1 MRRELEPHPSW
12 CRRLPLFPRIPV
24 GYKVQDRKSPTGK
37 ADMESTIFKF
47 VLKYSL
53 RDQIVLLVLTVA
65 SFPFFYLLLYLPKL
79 IVNEAIDADAS
90 AFPVEVFDI
99 ELGQIEYLLALCM
112 TFLGLVLVNGGFKYF
127 LNVYRGVV
135 GERMLRRLRYD
146 LFVRM
151 LRFPLPRFRRTSQG
165 ELVSTIVAE
174 TDPLGGYIGDSI
186 ALPAFQGG
194 MLITLLIFMF
204 IENPVLGVA
213 AIALYPVQMWLIPK
227 LQRKL
232 NARKKERIRLAR
244 ALSERI
250 GEVVTGIREIHTHD
264 TSRLERAEYSE
275 RVGEI
280 YRVRVLIYRLKF
292 FIKFAN
298 NFIAQITPFF
308 FYSIGGYLVIQGDL
322 TFGSLVAVIA
332 AYEKL
337 ADPWKELL
345 NFYQV
350 QEDAKGKYELL
361 LESFQV
367 PGMLEQEQIDAE
379 PETRTPVAG
388 TLAATNL
395 DLKEDDES
403 ETTFPGGLSLTTEL
417 PATVAIVGGAGCG
430 SDRLAHI
437 VAGLRRPG
445 TGALVAGAVD
455 LISSPE
461 AVTGRQIAYVGP
473 ETSLF
478 SGTLRDNL
486 LYSLKHR
493 PTGAAAYDESGLAQW
508 ERLRAEAAR
517 AGNSVH
523 DIRADWIDYSGAGVE
538 DAESMNARAIEVLSI
553 VDMDDDIYQLGLQ
566 SSVDPAAAPELARG
580 VLEARRTLRTRLA
593 DLRVAHLVDPF
604 DRDAYNVNMTVAENL
619 LFGTPRDRTFD
630 PETLAANAYVRKV
643 LTDVG
648 LMDDFVDIGR
658 QVARVMVDLF
668 ADVAPGSE
676 LFEQFSFISAED
688 LPEFRSLLARTE
700 SDRADDLQDDDRTMF
715 LSLTFKL
722 VPARHRLGFI
732 DEPMQKRLVLARR
745 RFSEGFGAG
754 ETPIE
759 FFDAEHYNSSVSIL
773 DNILFGRL
781 AYGRQRSAARI
792 SETIGEVVDTLG
804 LRRAI
809 TECGLDYPVGIAG
822 SRLSSVQRQKLA
834 LARAVLKRPDM
845 LVLDR
850 ATAPLDASSQTR
862 ILDNLLKEFE
872 SRALIW
878 VVHRA
883 SLAERFAQTIVLEG
897 GKVVEQGTFA
907 DLNRPGTVL
916 HEMALAG

>member
-1 MRRELEPHPSW
+1 MGGPAGAPDPELFL
-12 CRRLPLFPRIPV
+12 RARV
-24 GYKVQDRKSPTGK
+24 GYKARMRASPTGK
-37 ADMESTIFKF
+37 ADMESSIFKF

-53 RDQIVLLVLTVA
+53 REQIFLLVFTIA

-90 AFPVEVFDI
+90 AFPVEV
-99 ELGQIEYLLALCM
+99 LGFEFGQVEYLLALCT

-186 ALPAFQGG
+186 ALPVFQGG

-204 IENPVLGVA
+204 IEDPVLGIA

-250 GEVVTGIREIHTHD
+250 GEVVTGIREVHTHD
-264 TSRLERAEYSE
+264 TSRLERADYAE

-280 YRVRVLIYRLKF
+280 YGVRVQIYRLKF
-292 FIKFAN
+292 FIKFVN

-308 FYSIGGYLVIQGDL
+308 FYAIGGYLVIHGDL

-350 QEDAKGKYELL
+350 KEDAKGKYELL

-367 PGMLEQEQIDAE
+367 PGMLDQAQIDAE
-379 PETRTPVAG
+379 PESRVSLAG
-388 TLAATNL
+388 ALVATNL
-395 DLKEDDES
+395 DLKEEDES
-403 ETTFPGGLSLTTEL
+403 ETTFPGGLSLTAQL
-417 PATVAIVGGAGCG
+417 PARLAVVGGQGSG

-437 VAGLRRPG
+437 IAGLKRPG
-445 TGALVAGAVD
+445 TGTLLAGEVD
-455 LISSPE
+455 LLASPE
-461 AVTGRQIAYVGP
+461 AITGRRIAYVGP

-478 SGTLRDNL
+478 SGTVRDNL
-486 LYSLKHR
+486 LYSLKHQPIR
-493 PTGAAAYDESGLAQW
+493 DAAYDESERAQW
-508 ERLRAEAAR
+508 ERRRTEAER
-517 AGNSVH
+517 AGNSLH
-523 DIRADWIDYSGAGVE
+523 DLRADWIDYAGAGVE
-538 DAESMNARAIEVLSI
+538 DMDALNARAIEVLSV
-553 VDMDDDIYQLGLQ
+553 VDMHDDIYQLGLQ
-566 SSVDPAAAPELARG
+566 SSVDPEAAPELARG

-593 DLRVAHLVDPF
+593 DLSVAHLVDPF

-619 LFGTPRDRTFD
+619 LFGSPRDRTFD
-630 PETLAANAYVRKV
+630 PEDLAGNAYVRKV
-643 LTDVG
+643 LDDVG

-658 QVARVMVDLF
+658 QVAKVMIDLF

-700 SDRADDLQDDDRTMF
+700 SSRADELGDDDRRRF

-722 VPARHRLGFI
+722 VPARHRLGLI
-732 DEPMQKRLVLARR
+732 DEPMRERLVLARR
-745 RFSEGFGAG
+745 RFSEGLGADG
-754 ETPIE
+754 ASIE
-759 FFDAEHYNSSVSIL
+759 FFDSERYNSSVSIQ

-781 AYGRQRSAARI
+781 AYGRQRSATRVA
-792 SETIGEVVDTLG
+792 EVIGEVVDELG
-804 LRRAI
+804 LRRLV
-809 TECGLDYPVGIAG
+809 TECGLDFSVGISG
-822 SRLSSVQRQKLA
+822 SRLSSAQRQKLA
-834 LARAVLKRPDM
+834 IARAVLKRPDV
-845 LVLDR
+845 LVVDR

-883 SLAERFAQTIVLEG
+883 SLAERFERTIVLES

-907 DLNRPGTVL
+907 NLNRPGTAF
-916 HEMALAG
+916 HELAAAG

>member
-1 MRRELEPHPSW
+1 
-12 CRRLPLFPRIPV
+12 
-24 GYKVQDRKSPTGK
+24 
-37 ADMESTIFKF
+37 MESTIFKF

-53 RDQIVLLVLTVA
+53 RVQVLLLVLTVA

-90 AFPVEVFDI
+90 AFPVEVLGF
-99 ELGQIEYLLALCM
+99 ELGQVEYLLALCT

-204 IENPVLGVA
+204 IEDPVLGVA

-292 FIKFAN
+292 FIKFVN

-308 FYSIGGYLVIQGDL
+308 FYSIGGYLVIQDDL

-350 QEDAKGKYELL
+350 KEDAKGKYELL
-361 LESFQV
+361 LETFQV
-367 PGMLEQEQIDAE
+367 PGMLDQEHIDAE
-379 PETRTPVAG
+379 PEIRTPIAG
-388 TLAATNL
+388 TLVATNL

-403 ETTFPGGLSLTTEL
+403 ETTFPGGLSLTSEL

-437 VAGLRRPG
+437 VAGLKRPG
-445 TGALVAGAVD
+445 TGTLLAGAFD
-455 LISSPE
+455 LLSSPE
-461 AVTGRQIAYVGP
+461 AVTGRQIAYVGS

-493 PTGAAAYDESGLAQW
+493 PTCAAAYDESGLAQW
-508 ERLRAEAAR
+508 ERLHAEAAR

-604 DRDAYNVNMTVAENL
+604 DRGAYNVNMTVAENL

-630 PETLAANAYVRKV
+630 PENLAANAYVRKV
-643 LTDVG
+643 LDDVG
-648 LMDDFVDIGR
+648 LVDDFVDIGR

-700 SDRADDLQDDDRTMF
+700 SDRADDLEDDDRTRF

-722 VPARHRLGFI
+722 VPARHRLGLI
-732 DEPMQKRLVLARR
+732 DEPMQERVVFARR
-745 RFSEGFGAG
+745 RFSEGFVAD

-759 FFDAEHYNSSVSIL
+759 FFDSERYNSSVSIL

-781 AYGRQRSAARI
+781 AYGRQRSASRI
-792 SETIGEVVDTLG
+792 GEVIGEVVDTLG
-804 LRRAI
+804 LRRMI
-809 TECGLDYPVGIAG
+809 TECGLDYPVGISG

-834 LARAVLKRPDM
+834 IARAVLKRPDV
-845 LVLDR
+845 LVVDR

>member
-1 MRRELEPHPSW
+1 MSPPRGPP
-12 CRRLPLFPRIPV
+12 PLFLRAAV
-24 GYKVQDRKSPTGK
+24 GYKARDPAPPTGTP
-37 ADMESTIFKF
+37 DMESSIFKY
-47 VLKYSL
+47 VLKYSM
-53 RDQIVLLVLTVA
+53 RDQMLLLAFTVT
-65 SFPFFYLLLYLPKL
+65 SFPFFYLLLYLPKV
-79 IVNEAIDADAS
+79 IVNEAIDTDAS
-90 AFPVEVFDI
+90 AFPVEVLGL
-99 ELGQIEYLLALCM
+99 ELGQVEYLLALCA

-127 LNVYRGVV
+127 INVYRGVV

-146 LFVRM
+146 LFVRL

-194 MLITLLIFMF
+194 MLVTLLIFMF
-204 IENPVLGVA
+204 IEDPVLGIA
-213 AIALYPVQMWLIPK
+213 AIALYPVQAWLIPK
-227 LQRKL
+227 LQRRL
-232 NARKKERIRLAR
+232 NERKKERIRLAR

-264 TSRLERAEYSE
+264 TSRLERADYTE

-280 YRVRVLIYRLKF
+280 YRVRVQIYRLKF
-292 FIKFAN
+292 FIKFVN

-308 FYSIGGYLVIQGDL
+308 FYSIGGYLVIQDDL

-350 QEDAKGKYELL
+350 KEDAKGKYELL

-367 PGMLEQEQIDAE
+367 PGMLDQEQIDAE
-379 PETRTPVAG
+379 PAARVPIAG
-388 TLAATNL
+388 ALVATNL
-395 DLKEDDES
+395 DLKEEDES
-403 ETTFPGGLSLTTEL
+403 ETTFPGGLALTAEL
-417 PATVAIVGGAGCG
+417 PANIAIVGGQGSG

-437 VAGLRRPG
+437 IAGLKRPG
-445 TGALVAGAVD
+445 TGKLLAGAVD
-455 LISSPE
+455 LIASPE
-461 AVTGRQIAYVGP
+461 SVTGRQIAYVGS

-486 LYSLKHR
+486 FYSLKHR
-493 PTGAAAYDESGLAQW
+493 PTGDAAYDEPGRARW
-508 ERLRAEAAR
+508 EQRRSEAER
-517 AGNSVH
+517 AGNSLH
-523 DIRADWIDYSGAGVE
+523 DVRADWIDYAGAGVE

-566 SSVDPAAAPELARG
+566 SSVDPDAAPELARG
-580 VLEARRTLRTRLA
+580 VLEARGMLRERLA

-630 PETLAANAYVRKV
+630 PENLAGNSYVRKV
-643 LTDVG
+643 LDDVG
-648 LMDDFVDIGR
+648 LMDDFVGIGR
-658 QVARVMVDLF
+658 QVAKVMVDLF
-668 ADVAPGSE
+668 ADVEPGSE

-688 LPEFRSLLARTE
+688 LPEFRHLLARTE
-700 SDRADDLQDDDRTMF
+700 PDRPGDLGDDDRAMF

-722 VPARHRLGFI
+722 VPARHRLGLI
-732 DEPMQKRLVLARR
+732 DEPMRERLVLARS
-745 RFSEGFGAG
+745 RFSEGLGAAR
-754 ETPIE
+754 TSIE
-759 FFDAEHYNSSVSIL
+759 LFDSERYNASVSIM

-781 AYGRQRSAARI
+781 AYGRQRSATRI
-792 SETIGEVVDTLG
+792 GEVIGEVVDSLG

-822 SRLSSVQRQKLA
+822 SRLASVQRQKLA
-834 LARAVLKRPDM
+834 IGRAVLKRPDV
-845 LVLDR
+845 LVVDR
-850 ATAPLDASSQTR
+850 ATAPLDASSQNR
-862 ILDNLLKEFE
+862 ILDNLLKEFD

-883 SLAERFAQTIVLEG
+883 SLAERFEQTIVLEG
-897 GKVVEQGTFA
+897 GKVVEQGAFA
-907 DLNRPGTVL
+907 ELNRPGTVL
-916 HEMALAG
+916 HQLALAG

>member
-1 MRRELEPHPSW
+1 VTRRA
-12 CRRLPLFPRIPV
+12 LFPCIPV
-24 GYKVQDRKSPTGK
+24 GYKAREPTSFIRK
-37 ADMESTIFKF
+37 ADMEPTIFKF
-47 VLKYSL
+47 VLRHSL
-53 RDQIVLLVLTVA
+53 REQILLLVLTVA

-79 IVNEAIDADAS
+79 IVNETIDADGA
-90 AFPVEVFDI
+90 AFPVEVLGFG
-99 ELGQIEYLLALCM
+99 LGQVEYLLVLCAV
-112 TFLGLVLVNGGFKYF
+112 FLALVLVNGGFKYF

-194 MLITLLIFMF
+194 MLVTLLIFMF
-204 IENPVLGVA
+204 IEDPVLGVA

-250 GEVVTGIREIHTHD
+250 GEVVSGIREVHTHD
-264 TSRLERAEYSE
+264 TSRLERAEYTE

-292 FIKFAN
+292 LIKFAN

-308 FYSIGGYLVIQGDL
+308 FYSIGGYLVIQDDL

-337 ADPWKELL
+337 ADPWKQLL

-350 QEDAKGKYELL
+350 KEDAKGKYELL
-361 LESFQV
+361 LETFQA
-367 PGMLEQEQIDAE
+367 PGMLDEAKIDAE
-379 PETRTPVAG
+379 PETRAPIAG
-388 TLAATNL
+388 ALVATNL
-395 DLKEDDES
+395 DLKEEDES
-403 ETTFPGGLSLTTEL
+403 DTTFSGGLSLTTEL
-417 PATVAIVGGAGCG
+417 PATVAVVGGQGCG
-430 SDRLAHI
+430 SDRFAHI
-437 VAGLRRPG
+437 IAGLKRPAAGQLLAG
-445 TGALVAGAVD
+445 TLD
-455 LISSPE
+455 LLSAPE
-461 AVTGRQIAYVGP
+461 AVTGRQIAYVGS

-486 LYSLKHR
+486 LYGLKHH
-493 PTGAAAYDESGLAQW
+493 PTRAPDYDESGAAQW
-508 ERLRAEAAR
+508 QRLRTEAER
-517 AGNSVH
+517 AGNSPL
-523 DIRADWIDYSGAGVE
+523 DIRADWIDYAGAGVE
-538 DAESMNARAIEVLSI
+538 DEESMNARAIEVLSV

-566 SSVDPAAAPELARG
+566 SSVDPDAVPELARG
-580 VLEARRTLRTRLA
+580 VLEARRTLRTKLA
-593 DLRVAHLVDPF
+593 DLRVEHLVDPF

-619 LFGTPRDRTFD
+619 LFGTPQDRTFD
-630 PETLAANAYVRKV
+630 PENLAGNSYVRKV
-643 LTDVG
+643 LDDVG

-658 QVARVMVDLF
+658 QVAQLMVDLF

-676 LFEQFSFISAED
+676 LFEQFSFIAAED
-688 LPEFRSLLARTE
+688 LPAFRGLLARTE
-700 SDRADDLQDDDRTMF
+700 SARATDLDDEDRTMF

-722 VPARHRLGFI
+722 VPARHRLGLI
-732 DEPMQKRLVLARR
+732 DEPMQERLVLARR

-754 ETPIE
+754 ETSIE
-759 FFDAEHYNSSVSIL
+759 FFDAERFNSSVSIL

-781 AYGRQRSAARI
+781 AYGRQRSASRI
-792 SETIGEVVDTLG
+792 NEMIGEVVDALG
-804 LRRAI
+804 LRRLV

-822 SRLSSVQRQKLA
+822 SRLSSMQRQKLA
-834 LARAVLKRPDM
+834 IARAVLKRPDV
-845 LVLDR
+845 LVVDR
-850 ATAPLDASSQTR
+850 ATAPLDAASQTR
-862 ILDNLLKEFE
+862 ILDNLLKEFD

-878 VVHRA
+878 MVHRA
-883 SLAERFAQTIVLEG
+883 SLAECFKQTIVMEG

-907 DLNRPGTVL
+907 ELNRPGTAFHAL
-916 HEMALAG
+916 ALAG

>member
-1 MRRELEPHPSW
+1 
-12 CRRLPLFPRIPV
+12 
-24 GYKVQDRKSPTGK
+24 
-37 ADMESTIFKF
+37 MESSIFKF
-47 VLKYSL
+47 VLKYSM
-53 RDQIVLLVLTVA
+53 REQILLLVLTIV
-65 SFPFFYLLLYLPKL
+65 SFPFFYLLLYLPKV
-79 IVNEAIDADAS
+79 IVNEAIDTDAS
-90 AFPVEVFDI
+90 AFPVEVLRF
-99 ELGQIEYLLALCM
+99 ELGQIEYLIALCAI
-112 TFLGLVLVNGGFKYF
+112 FLGLVLVNGGFKYF

-151 LRFPLPRFRRTSQG
+151 LCFPLQRFRRTSQG

-213 AIALYPVQMWLIPK
+213 AIALYPVQAWLIPK
-227 LQRKL
+227 LQKKL
-232 NARKKERIRLAR
+232 NARKRERIKLAR

-250 GEVVTGIREIHTHD
+250 GEVVTGIREVHTHD
-264 TSRLERAEYSE
+264 TSRLERADYTE

-280 YRVRVLIYRLKF
+280 YGVRVQIYRLKF
-292 FIKFAN
+292 FIKFVN

-308 FYSIGGYLVIQGDL
+308 FYSIGGYLVIGGDL

-350 QEDAKGKYELL
+350 KEDAKGKYELL

-367 PGMLEQEQIDAE
+367 PGMLDPELIDAE
-379 PETRTPVAG
+379 PGTRVPIAGALVAS
-388 TLAATNL
+388 NL
-395 DLKEDDES
+395 DLKEEDEG
-403 ETTFPGGLSLTTEL
+403 ETTFPGGLSLTAEL
-417 PATVAIVGGAGCG
+417 PARLAIVGGQGSG
-430 SDRLAHI
+430 SDRLAHV
-437 VAGLRRPG
+437 VAGLKRPS
-445 TGALVAGAVD
+445 TGKLLAGAFD
-455 LISSPE
+455 LLASPE

-486 LYSLKHR
+486 FYSLKHC
-493 PTGAAAYDESGLAQW
+493 PTRAAAYDEPGRVQW
-508 ERLRAEAAR
+508 ERRRTEAAR
-517 AGNSVH
+517 AGNSTH
-523 DIRADWIDYSGAGVE
+523 DIRADWIDYAGAGVE
-538 DAESMNARAIEVLSI
+538 DVESMNARAIEVLSI

-566 SSVDPAAAPELARG
+566 SSVDPDAAPELARG
-580 VLEARRTLRTRLA
+580 VLEARKMLRTRLA
-593 DLRVAHLVDPF
+593 DLRAAHLVDPF

-619 LFGTPRDRTFD
+619 LFGTPKDRTFD
-630 PETLAANAYVRKV
+630 PEDLAGNAYVRKV
-643 LTDVG
+643 LDDIG

-658 QVARVMVDLF
+658 QVAKVMVDLF

-688 LPEFRSLLARTE
+688 LPVFRSLLSRTE
-700 SDRADDLQDDDRTMF
+700 SDRPGDLGDDDRTMF

-722 VPARHRLGFI
+722 VPARHRLGLI
-732 DEPMQKRLVLARR
+732 DEPMQERLVMARR
-745 RFSEGFGAG
+745 RFSEGLGADQ
-754 ETPIE
+754 TPIE
-759 FFDAEHYNSSVSIL
+759 FFDSERYNSSVSIL

-792 SETIGEVVDTLG
+792 GEVLGEVVDALG
-804 LRRAI
+804 LRRVI

-834 LARAVLKRPDM
+834 IARAVLKRPDV
-845 LVLDR
+845 LVVDR
-850 ATAPLDASSQTR
+850 ATAALDASSQTR

-883 SLAERFAQTIVLEG
+883 SLAERFEQTIVLEG
-897 GKVVEQGTFA
+897 GKVVEQGAFA
-907 DLNRPGTVL
+907 ELNRPGTVL

>member
-1 MRRELEPHPSW
+1 M
-12 CRRLPLFPRIPV
+12 
-24 GYKVQDRKSPTGK
+24 GYKAQDRTSSTGK
-37 ADMESTIFKF
+37 ADMEPTIFKF

-53 RDQIVLLVLTVA
+53 RDQILLLVLTIA
-65 SFPFFYLLLYLPKL
+65 SFPFFYLLLYLPKV

-90 AFPVEVFDI
+90 AFPVEVLGV
-99 ELGQIEYLLALCM
+99 ELGQIEYLLALCA

-204 IENPVLGVA
+204 IEDPILGIA

-227 LQRKL
+227 LQKKL

-264 TSRLERAEYSE
+264 TSRLERADYTE

-367 PGMLEQEQIDAE
+367 SGMLDQEQLDAE
-379 PETRTPVAG
+379 PETRAAIAG
-388 TLAATNL
+388 ALVATNL

-403 ETTFPGGLSLTTEL
+403 ETTFPGGLSLNAEL
-417 PATVAIVGGAGCG
+417 PATLAVVGGQGSG

-437 VAGLRRPG
+437 IAGLKRPSTG
-445 TGALVAGAVD
+445 TLLAGTTD
-455 LISSPE
+455 LLAAPE

-493 PTGAAAYDESGLAQW
+493 PTRDAAYDEAGRAQW
-508 ERLRAEAAR
+508 DRLRAESAR

-523 DIRADWIDYSGAGVE
+523 DVRADWIDYAGAGVE
-538 DAESMNARAIEVLSI
+538 NLESINARAIEALSI
-553 VDMDDDIYQLGLQ
+553 VDMEDDIYQLGLQ
-566 SSVDPAAAPELARG
+566 SSVDPSAAPELARG
-580 VLEARRTLRTRLA
+580 VLEARKMLLAVLA
-593 DLRVAHLVDPF
+593 DLRVGHLIDPF

-630 PETLAANAYVRKV
+630 PENLAGNAHVRKV
-643 LTDVG
+643 LDDLG

-658 QVARVMVDLF
+658 QVARLMVDLF

-688 LPEFRSLLARTE
+688 LPEFRSLIARTE
-700 SDRADDLQDDDRTMF
+700 SGGVGDLGDDDRTRF

-722 VPARHRLGFI
+722 VPARHRLGLI
-732 DEPMQKRLVLARR
+732 DEPMQRRLVLARR
-745 RFSEGFGAG
+745 RFSEGFGADQ
-754 ETPIE
+754 TPIE
-759 FFDAEHYNSSVSIL
+759 FFDTERYNSSVSIL

-792 SETIGEVVDTLG
+792 GEVIEEVTDRLG
-804 LRRAI
+804 LRRLI
-809 TECGLDYPVGIAG
+809 TECGLDYSVGIAG
-822 SRLSSVQRQKLA
+822 SRLSAVQRQKLA

-845 LVLDR
+845 LVIDR
-850 ATAPLDASSQTR
+850 ATAALDASSQTR

-883 SLAERFAQTIVLEG
+883 SLAEHFGRIVVLEG

>member
-1 MRRELEPHPSW
+1 
-12 CRRLPLFPRIPV
+12 
-24 GYKVQDRKSPTGK
+24 
-37 ADMESTIFKF
+37 MESTIFKF
-47 VLKYSL
+47 VLRYSL
-53 RDQIVLLVLTVA
+53 REQILLLALTVA
-65 SFPFFYLLLYLPKL
+65 SFPFFYLLLYLPKV
-79 IVNEAIDADAS
+79 IVNEAIDADGS
-90 AFPVEVFDI
+90 AFPVEVLGV
-99 ELGQIEYLLALCM
+99 ELGQIEYLLALCA
-112 TFLGLVLVNGGFKYF
+112 TFLGLVLINGGFKYF

-194 MLITLLIFMF
+194 MLVTLLIFMF
-204 IENPVLGVA
+204 IEDPVLGVA

-264 TSRLERAEYSE
+264 TSRLERTDYTE

-367 PGMLEQEQIDAE
+367 PGMLDQAQIDAE
-379 PETRTPVAG
+379 PETKDPIAG
-388 TLAATNL
+388 ALVATNL
-395 DLKEDDES
+395 DLKEEDES

-417 PATVAIVGGAGCG
+417 PATLAIVGGQGCG
-430 SDRLAHI
+430 GDRLAHI
-437 VAGLRRPG
+437 VAGLKRPG
-445 TGALVAGAVD
+445 TGTLRAGSVD
-455 LISSPE
+455 LLAAPE
-461 AVTGRQIAYVGP
+461 AVTGRRIAYVGS

-493 PTGAAAYDESGLAQW
+493 PMRDADYDDSGRTHW
-508 ERLRAEAAR
+508 ERLRTEAAR

-523 DIRADWIDYSGAGVE
+523 DIRADWIDYAGAGV
-538 DAESMNARAIEVLSI
+538 DGVESMNARAIEVLSV

-566 SSVDPAAAPELARG
+566 SSVDPDAAPELAHG
-580 VLEARRTLRTRLA
+580 VLEARGKLRARLA
-593 DLRVAHLVDPF
+593 DLSVEHLVDPF
-604 DRDAYNVNMTVAENL
+604 DRDAYNTNMTVAENL

-630 PETLAANAYVRKV
+630 PENLAGNTYVRKV
-643 LTDVG
+643 LDDVG

-658 QVARVMVDLF
+658 RVARVMVDLF

-676 LFEQFSFISAED
+676 LFEQFSFISSEA
-688 LPEFRSLLARTE
+688 LPEFRALLGRTE
-700 SDRADDLQDDDRTMF
+700 SESATGIGADDRTMF

-732 DEPMQKRLVLARR
+732 DEAMQERLILARR
-745 RFSEGFGAG
+745 RFSEGFGVG
-754 ETPIE
+754 ETPHRVLRRR
-759 FFDAEHYNSSVSIL
+759 ALQLLGL
-773 DNILFGRL
+773 DPGQHPVRPARLRTPAQRRAHQRDDRRGGGRPRVAPRDHRVRARLSGRHRGL
-781 AYGRQRSAARI
+781 AALVGAASEAGDRASG
-792 SETIGEVVDTLG
+792 SETSGRARRRSRDRPPGCVV
-804 LRRAI
+804 
-809 TECGLDYPVGIAG
+809 
-822 SRLSSVQRQKLA
+822 
-834 LARAVLKRPDM
+834 
-845 LVLDR
+845 
-850 ATAPLDASSQTR
+850 
-862 ILDNLLKEFE
+862 
-872 SRALIW
+872 
-878 VVHRA
+878 
-883 SLAERFAQTIVLEG
+883 
-897 GKVVEQGTFA
+897 A
-907 DLNRPGTVL
+907 DPNPR
-916 HEMALAG
+916 

>member
-1 MRRELEPHPSW
+1 MEPT
-12 CRRLPLFPRIPV
+12 V
-24 GYKVQDRKSPTGK
+24 
-37 ADMESTIFKF
+37 FKF
-47 VLKYSL
+47 VLRYSL
-53 RDQIVLLVLTVA
+53 REQILLLVATAA
-65 SFPFFYLLLYLPKL
+65 SLPFFYLLLYLPKL
-79 IVNEAIDADAS
+79 IVNEAIDADAA
-90 AFPVEVFDI
+90 AFPVEVLGI
-99 ELGQIEYLLALCM
+99 ALGQVEYLLVLCVA
-112 TFLGLVLVNGGFKYF
+112 FLALVLVNGGFKYF

-135 GERMLRRLRYD
+135 GERMLRRLRYV

-194 MLITLLIFMF
+194 MLVTLLIFMF
-204 IENPVLGVA
+204 VEDPVLGVA

-250 GEVVTGIREIHTHD
+250 GEVVAGIREVHTHD
-264 TSRLERAEYSE
+264 TSRLERAEYTE

-308 FYSIGGYLVIQGDL
+308 FYSIGGYLVIRDDL
-322 TFGSLVAVIA
+322 SFGSLVAVIA

-337 ADPWKELL
+337 AGPWKELL

-350 QEDAKGKYELL
+350 KEDARGKYELL

-367 PGMLEQEQIDAE
+367 PGMLDEERIDAE
-379 PETRTPVAG
+379 PETRAPVTGA
-388 TLAATNL
+388 LVATNL
-395 DLKEDDES
+395 DLKEEDES
-403 ETTFPGGLSLTTEL
+403 ETTFPGGLSLGAEL
-417 PATVAIVGGAGCG
+417 PATLAVVGGQGSG
-430 SDRLAHI
+430 SDRFAHI
-437 VAGLRRPG
+437 VTGLKRPA
-445 TGALVAGAVD
+445 TGQLVAGTLD
-455 LISSPE
+455 LLAAPE
-461 AVTGRQIAYVGP
+461 AVTGRQLAYVGP

-486 LYSLKHR
+486 LYGLKHR
-493 PTGAAAYDESGLAQW
+493 PTRAAYDEAGRAQW
-508 ERLRAEAAR
+508 ERLRTEAER
-517 AGNSVH
+517 AGNSLL
-523 DIRADWIDYSGAGVE
+523 DIRADWIDYAGAGVDGE
-538 DAESMNARAIEVLSI
+538 ESMNARALEVLSI
-553 VDMDDDIYQLGLQ
+553 VDMDDDVYRLGLR
-566 SSVDPAAAPELARG
+566 SSVDPHTAPALAHGVLKARG
-580 VLEARRTLRTRLA
+580 MLRARLA
-593 DLRVAHLVDPF
+593 DLRVEHLVDPF
-604 DRDAYNVNMTVAENL
+604 DRDACNVNMTVAENL
-619 LFGTPRDRTFD
+619 LFGTPKDRTFD
-630 PETLAANAYVRKV
+630 PEDLAGNAYVRKV
-643 LTDVG
+643 LDDVG

-688 LPEFRSLLARTE
+688 LPVFRSLLARTE
-700 SDRADDLQDDDRTMF
+700 SERADGLDDDDRTMF
-715 LSLTFKL
+715 LSLTFRL
-722 VPARHRLGFI
+722 VPARHRLGLI

-754 ETPIE
+754 EVPIE
-759 FFDAEHYNSSVSIL
+759 FFDAERFNASVSIQ

-781 AYGRQRSAARI
+781 AYGRQRSASRI
-792 SETIGEVVDTLG
+792 NEMIGEVVGALG

-822 SRLSSVQRQKLA
+822 SRLSAVQRQKLA
-834 LARAVLKRPDM
+834 LARAVLKRPDV
-845 LVLDR
+845 LVVDR
-850 ATAPLDASSQTR
+850 ATAPLDASSHTR

-872 SRALIW
+872 SRSLIW

-883 SLAERFAQTIVLEG
+883 SLAERFARTIVLGG

-907 DLNRPGTVL
+907 ELNRPGTAL
-916 HEMALAG
+916 HEMVLAG

>member
-1 MRRELEPHPSW
+1 MEP
-12 CRRLPLFPRIPV
+12 
-24 GYKVQDRKSPTGK
+24 
-37 ADMESTIFKF
+37 TIFKY
-47 VLKYSL
+47 VLRYSM
-53 RDQIVLLVLTVA
+53 RDQILLLALTIA
-65 SFPFFYLLLYLPKL
+65 SFPFFYLLLYLPKV
-79 IVNEAIDADAS
+79 IVNEAIDTDAS
-90 AFPVEVFDI
+90 AFPVDV
-99 ELGQIEYLLALCM
+99 LGYEFWQIEYLIVLCV

-135 GERMLRRLRYD
+135 GERMLRRMRYD

-204 IENPVLGVA
+204 IEDPVLGVA

-227 LQRKL
+227 LQKRL

-250 GEVVTGIREIHTHD
+250 GEVVSGIREIHTHD
-264 TSRLERAEYSE
+264 TSRLERADYTE

-280 YRVRVLIYRLKF
+280 YHVRVQIYRLKF
-292 FIKFAN
+292 FIKFVN

-308 FYSIGGYLVIQGDL
+308 FYAIGGYLVIEGDL
-322 TFGSLVAVIA
+322 TFGALVAVIA

-337 ADPWKELL
+337 AGPWKELL

-367 PGMLEQEQIDAE
+367 PGMLHQEQIDAE
-379 PETRTPVAG
+379 PEARDPLAGALVAS
-388 TLAATNL
+388 NL

-403 ETTFPGGLSLTTEL
+403 ETTFPGGLSLTAEL
-417 PATVAIVGGAGCG
+417 PATLAVVGGQG
-430 SDRLAHI
+430 SGTDRLAHI
-437 VAGLRRPG
+437 VAGLKRPD
-445 TGALVAGAVD
+445 TGQLLVGGVD
-455 LISSPE
+455 ILEAPE
-461 AVTGRQIAYVGP
+461 AVTGRRIAYVGS

-493 PTGAAAYDESGLAQW
+493 PTRESDYDDAG
-508 ERLRAEAAR
+508 RARWDRRRSEAER

-523 DIRADWIDYSGAGVE
+523 DIRADWIDYTGAGVD

-553 VDMDDDIYQLGLQ
+553 ADMDEDIYQLGLQ
-566 SSVDPAAAPELARG
+566 SSVDPDAAPELARG
-580 VLEARRTLRTRLA
+580 VLEARGMLRAKLA
-593 DLRVAHLVDPF
+593 DARAEHLVDPF

-630 PETLAANAYVRKV
+630 PEDLAGNEHVRKV

-658 QVARVMVDLF
+658 RVAEVMVDLF

-676 LFEQFSFISAED
+676 LFEQFSFISSDD
-688 LPEFRSLLARTE
+688 LPEFRGLLSRTE
-700 SDRADDLQDDDRTMF
+700 SRDAGNLDEADRTRL

-732 DEPMQKRLVLARR
+732 DDAMQKRLVLARR
-745 RFSEGFGAG
+745 RFSEGFEAG

-759 FFDAEHYNSSVSIL
+759 FFDSERYNSSVSIL

-781 AYGRQRSAARI
+781 AYGRQRSASRVG
-792 SETIGEVVDTLG
+792 EMIGEVVDALG
-804 LRRAI
+804 LRRGI
-809 TECGLDYPVGIAG
+809 TECGLDFPVGIAG
-822 SRLSSVQRQKLA
+822 SRLSSTQRQKLA
-834 LARAVLKRPDM
+834 IARAVLKCPDV
-845 LVLDR
+845 LVVDR
-850 ATAPLDASSQTR
+850 ATAPLDSSSQDR

-872 SRALIW
+872 TRTLIW
-878 VVHRA
+878 VLHRA
-883 SLAERFAQTIVLEG
+883 SLAERFRHTIVLEG
-897 GKVVEQGTFA
+897 GKAVEQGAFA
-907 DLNRPGTVL
+907 ELNRPGTVL
-916 HEMALAG
+916 HQMALAG

>member
-1 MRRELEPHPSW
+1 
-12 CRRLPLFPRIPV
+12 
-24 GYKVQDRKSPTGK
+24 
-37 ADMESTIFKF
+37 MESSIFKF
-47 VLKYSL
+47 VLKYSM
-53 RDQIVLLVLTVA
+53 REQILLLVLTIV
-65 SFPFFYLLLYLPKL
+65 SFPFFYLLLYLPKV
-79 IVNEAIDADAS
+79 IVNEAIDTDAS
-90 AFPVEVFDI
+90 AFPVEVLRF
-99 ELGQIEYLLALCM
+99 ELGQIEYLIALCAI
-112 TFLGLVLVNGGFKYF
+112 FLALVLVNGGFKYF

-151 LRFPLPRFRRTSQG
+151 LCFPLQRFRRTSQG

-213 AIALYPVQMWLIPK
+213 AIALYPVQAWLIPK
-227 LQRKL
+227 LQRRL

-264 TSRLERAEYSE
+264 TSRLERADYTE

-280 YRVRVLIYRLKF
+280 YGVRVQIYRLKF
-292 FIKFAN
+292 FIKFVN

-308 FYSIGGYLVIQGDL
+308 FYSIGGYLVIGGDL

-350 QEDAKGKYELL
+350 KEDAKGKYELL

-367 PGMLEQEQIDAE
+367 PGMLDPELIDAE
-379 PETRTPVAG
+379 PGTRVPIAGALVAS
-388 TLAATNL
+388 NL
-395 DLKEDDES
+395 DLKEEDEG
-403 ETTFPGGLSLTTEL
+403 ETTFPGGLSLTAEL
-417 PATVAIVGGAGCG
+417 PARLAIVGGQGSG
-430 SDRLAHI
+430 SDRLAHV
-437 VAGLRRPG
+437 VAGLKRPS
-445 TGALVAGAVD
+445 TGKLLAGAFD
-455 LISSPE
+455 LLASPE

-486 LYSLKHR
+486 FYSLKHC
-493 PTGAAAYDESGLAQW
+493 PTRAAAYDEPGRVQW
-508 ERLRAEAAR
+508 ERRRTEAAR
-517 AGNSVH
+517 AGNSPH
-523 DIRADWIDYSGAGVE
+523 DIRADWIDYAGAGVE
-538 DAESMNARAIEVLSI
+538 DVESMNARAIEVLSI

-566 SSVDPAAAPELARG
+566 SSVDPDAAPELARG
-580 VLEARRTLRTRLA
+580 VLEARKMLRTRLA
-593 DLRVAHLVDPF
+593 DLRAAHLVDPF

-619 LFGTPRDRTFD
+619 LFGTPKDRTFD
-630 PETLAANAYVRKV
+630 PEDLAGNVYVRKV
-643 LTDVG
+643 LVDIG

-658 QVARVMVDLF
+658 QVAKVMVDLF

-688 LPEFRSLLARTE
+688 LPVFRSLLSRTE
-700 SDRADDLQDDDRTMF
+700 SDRPGDLGDDDRTMF

-722 VPARHRLGFI
+722 VPARHRLGLI
-732 DEPMQKRLVLARR
+732 DEPMQERLVMARR
-745 RFSEGFGAG
+745 RFSEGLGADQ
-754 ETPIE
+754 TPIE
-759 FFDAEHYNSSVSIL
+759 FFDSERYNSSVSIL

-792 SETIGEVVDTLG
+792 GEVLGEVVDALG
-804 LRRAI
+804 LRRVI

-834 LARAVLKRPDM
+834 IARAVLKRPDV
-845 LVLDR
+845 LVVDR
-850 ATAPLDASSQTR
+850 ATAALDASSQTR

-883 SLAERFAQTIVLEG
+883 SLAERFEQTIVLEG
-897 GKVVEQGTFA
+897 GKVVEQGAFA
-907 DLNRPGTVL
+907 ELNRPGTVL

>member
-1 MRRELEPHPSW
+1 
-12 CRRLPLFPRIPV
+12 
-24 GYKVQDRKSPTGK
+24 
-37 ADMESTIFKF
+37 MESSIFKF

-53 RDQIVLLVLTVA
+53 REQILLLVLTIL
-65 SFPFFYLLLYLPKL
+65 SFPFFYLLLYLPKV
-79 IVNEAIDADAS
+79 IVNEAIDTDAS
-90 AFPVEVFDI
+90 AFPVEVLRF
-99 ELGQIEYLLALCM
+99 ELGQIEYLIALCGI
-112 TFLGLVLVNGGFKYF
+112 FLALVLVNGGFKYF

-151 LRFPLPRFRRTSQG
+151 LCFPLQRFRRTSQG

-213 AIALYPVQMWLIPK
+213 AIALYPVQAWLIPK
-227 LQRKL
+227 LQKKL
-232 NARKKERIRLAR
+232 NARKRERIKLAR

-264 TSRLERAEYSE
+264 TSRLERADYTE

-280 YRVRVLIYRLKF
+280 YGVRVQIYRLKF
-292 FIKFAN
+292 FIKFVN

-308 FYSIGGYLVIQGDL
+308 FYSIGGYLVIGGDL

-350 QEDAKGKYELL
+350 KEDAKGKYELL

-367 PGMLEQEQIDAE
+367 PGMLDPELIDAE
-379 PETRTPVAG
+379 PGTRVPIAGALVAS
-388 TLAATNL
+388 NL
-395 DLKEDDES
+395 DLKEEDEG
-403 ETTFPGGLSLTTEL
+403 ETTFPGGLSLTAEL
-417 PATVAIVGGAGCG
+417 PARLAIVGGQGSG
-430 SDRLAHI
+430 SDRLAHV
-437 VAGLRRPG
+437 VAGLKRPS
-445 TGALVAGAVD
+445 TGKLLAGAFD
-455 LISSPE
+455 LLASPE

-478 SGTLRDNL
+478 SGTLCDNL
-486 LYSLKHR
+486 FYSLKHC
-493 PTGAAAYDESGLAQW
+493 PTRAAAYDEPGRVQW
-508 ERLRAEAAR
+508 ERRRTEAAR
-517 AGNSVH
+517 AGNSPY
-523 DIRADWIDYSGAGVE
+523 DIRADWIDYAGAGVE
-538 DAESMNARAIEVLSI
+538 DVESMNARAIEVLSI

-566 SSVDPAAAPELARG
+566 SSVDPEAAPELARG
-580 VLEARRTLRTRLA
+580 VLEARKMLRTRLA
-593 DLRVAHLVDPF
+593 DLRAAHLVDPF

-619 LFGTPRDRTFD
+619 LFGTPKDRTFD
-630 PETLAANAYVRKV
+630 PEDLAGNAYVRKV
-643 LTDVG
+643 LDDIG

-658 QVARVMVDLF
+658 QVAKVMVDLF

-688 LPEFRSLLARTE
+688 LPVFRSLLSRTE
-700 SDRADDLQDDDRTMF
+700 SDRPGDLGDDDRTMF

-722 VPARHRLGFI
+722 VPARHRLGLI
-732 DEPMQKRLVLARR
+732 DEPMQERLVMARR
-745 RFSEGFGAG
+745 RFSEGLGADQ
-754 ETPIE
+754 TPIE
-759 FFDAEHYNSSVSIL
+759 FFDSERYNSSVSIL

-792 SETIGEVVDTLG
+792 GEVLGEVVDALG
-804 LRRAI
+804 LRRVI

-834 LARAVLKRPDM
+834 IARAVLKRPDV
-845 LVLDR
+845 LVVDR
-850 ATAPLDASSQTR
+850 ATAALDASSQTR

-883 SLAERFAQTIVLEG
+883 SLAERFDQTIVLEG
-897 GKVVEQGTFA
+897 GKVVEQGAFA
-907 DLNRPGTVL
+907 ELNRPGTVL

>member
-1 MRRELEPHPSW
+1 MEP
-12 CRRLPLFPRIPV
+12 
-24 GYKVQDRKSPTGK
+24 
-37 ADMESTIFKF
+37 TIFKF
-47 VLKYSL
+47 VLRYSL
-53 RDQIVLLVLTVA
+53 REQILLLVLTIA
-65 SFPFFYLLLYLPKL
+65 SFPFFYLLLYLPKV

-90 AFPVEVFDI
+90 AFPVEVLGVQ
-99 ELGQIEYLLALCM
+99 LGQIEYLLALCAM
-112 TFLGLVLVNGGFKYF
+112 FLGLVLVNGGFKYF

-165 ELVSTIVAE
+165 ELVATIVAE

-186 ALPAFQGG
+186 ALPVFQGG
-194 MLITLLIFMF
+194 MLVTLLIFMF
-204 IENPVLGVA
+204 IEDPILGLA

-227 LQRKL
+227 LQKKL

-264 TSRLERAEYSE
+264 TSRLERADYTE

-367 PGMLEQEQIDAE
+367 SGMLDQEQIDAE
-379 PETRTPVAG
+379 PETRTPIAG
-388 TLAATNL
+388 ALVATNL
-395 DLKEDDES
+395 DLKEEDES
-403 ETTFPGGLSLTTEL
+403 ETTFPGGLSLNTEL
-417 PATVAIVGGAGCG
+417 PATLAIVGGQGCG
-430 SDRLAHI
+430 SDRLAHVI
-437 VAGLRRPG
+437 AGLKRPSTG
-445 TGALVAGAVD
+445 TLLAGTAD
-455 LISSPE
+455 LLAAPE
-461 AVTGRQIAYVGP
+461 AVTGRQIGYVGS

-493 PTGAAAYDESGLAQW
+493 PVRDADYDESGRAQW
-508 ERLRAEAAR
+508 DRLRSESAR
-517 AGNSVH
+517 AGNSIH
-523 DIRADWIDYSGAGVE
+523 DIRADWIDYVGAGVE
-538 DAESMNARAIEVLSI
+538 NLESMNGRAIEVLSI
-553 VDMDDDIYQLGLQ
+553 VDMDDDIYQLGLR
-566 SSVDPAAAPELARG
+566 SSVDPSEAPELVDG
-580 VLEARRTLRTRLA
+580 VLEARKMLRTRLA
-593 DLRVAHLVDPF
+593 DLKVAHLIDSF

-619 LFGTPRDRTFD
+619 LFGTPKDRTFD
-630 PETLAANAYVRKV
+630 PENLAGNAQVRKV
-643 LTDVG
+643 LDDLG

-658 QVARVMVDLF
+658 RVAGVMVDLF

-688 LPEFRSLLARTE
+688 LPEFRSMLARTE
-700 SDRADDLQDDDRTMF
+700 SESVGELGDDDRTMF
-715 LSLTFKL
+715 LSLSFKL

-732 DEPMQKRLVLARR
+732 DEPMQRRLVLARR
-745 RFSEGFGAG
+745 RFSEGFGADQ
-754 ETPIE
+754 TPIE
-759 FFDAEHYNSSVSIL
+759 FFDAERYNSSVSIL

-792 SETIGEVVDTLG
+792 GEVIGEVVDTLG
-804 LRRAI
+804 LRRLVM
-809 TECGLDYPVGIAG
+809 ECGLDFSVGIAG
-822 SRLSSVQRQKLA
+822 SRLSAVQRQKLA
-834 LARAVLKRPDM
+834 IARAVLKRPDM
-845 LVLDR
+845 LVIDR
-850 ATAPLDASSQTR
+850 ATAALDASSQTR
-862 ILDNLLKEFE
+862 ILDNLLKEFG

-883 SLAERFAQTIVLEG
+883 SLAEHFGQVIVLEG

-907 DLNRPGTVL
+907 ELHRPGTMF
-916 HEMALAG
+916 HEMVLAG

>member
-1 MRRELEPHPSW
+1 MEP
-12 CRRLPLFPRIPV
+12 
-24 GYKVQDRKSPTGK
+24 
-37 ADMESTIFKF
+37 TIFKF

-53 RDQIVLLVLTVA
+53 REQIILLVLTIA
-65 SFPFFYLLLYLPKL
+65 SFPFFYLLLYLPKV
-79 IVNEAIDADAS
+79 IVNEAIDTDAS
-90 AFPVEVFDI
+90 AFPVAVLGI
-99 ELGQIEYLLALCM
+99 ELGQIEYLLALCT

-151 LRFPLPRFRRTSQG
+151 LCFPLQRFRRTSQG

-174 TDPLGGYIGDSI
+174 TEPLGGYIGDSI

-213 AIALYPVQMWLIPK
+213 AIALYPVQAWLIPK
-227 LQRKL
+227 LQKKL
-232 NARKKERIRLAR
+232 NARKRERIKLAR

-250 GEVVTGIREIHTHD
+250 GEVVTGIREVHTHD
-264 TSRLERAEYSE
+264 TSRLERADYTE

-280 YRVRVLIYRLKF
+280 YGVRVQIYRLKF
-292 FIKFAN
+292 FIKFVN

-308 FYSIGGYLVIQGDL
+308 FYSIGGYLVIGGDL

-350 QEDAKGKYELL
+350 KEDAKGKYELL

-367 PGMLEQEQIDAE
+367 PGMLDPELIDAE
-379 PETRTPVAG
+379 PGTRVPIAGALVAS
-388 TLAATNL
+388 NL
-395 DLKEDDES
+395 DLKEEDEG
-403 ETTFPGGLSLTTEL
+403 ETTFPGGLSLTAEL
-417 PATVAIVGGAGCG
+417 PARLAIVGGQGSG
-430 SDRLAHI
+430 SDRLAHV
-437 VAGLRRPG
+437 VAGLKRPS
-445 TGALVAGAVD
+445 TGKLLAGAFD
-455 LISSPE
+455 LLASPE
-461 AVTGRQIAYVGP
+461 AVTGRQIAYIGP

-486 LYSLKHR
+486 FYSLKHC
-493 PTGAAAYDESGLAQW
+493 PTRAAAYDEPGRVQW
-508 ERLRAEAAR
+508 ERRRTEAGR
-517 AGNSVH
+517 AGNSPH
-523 DIRADWIDYSGAGVE
+523 DIRADWIDYAGAGVE
-538 DAESMNARAIEVLSI
+538 DVESMNVRAIEVLSI

-566 SSVDPAAAPELARG
+566 SSVDPGAAPELARG
-580 VLEARRTLRTRLA
+580 VLEARRMLRTRLA
-593 DLRVAHLVDPF
+593 DLRVEHLVDPF

-630 PETLAANAYVRKV
+630 PEDLAGNAYVRNV
-643 LTDVG
+643 LDDVG

-688 LPEFRSLLARTE
+688 LPVFRSLLSRTE
-700 SDRADDLQDDDRTMF
+700 SDRPGDLGDDDRTMF

-722 VPARHRLGFI
+722 VPARHRLGLI
-732 DEPMQKRLVLARR
+732 DEPMQERLVMARR
-745 RFSEGFGAG
+745 RFSEGLGADQ
-754 ETPIE
+754 TPIE
-759 FFDAEHYNSSVSIL
+759 FFDSERYNSSVSIL

-792 SETIGEVVDTLG
+792 GEVIGEVVDALG
-804 LRRAI
+804 LRRVI

-834 LARAVLKRPDM
+834 IARAVLKRPDV
-845 LVLDR
+845 LVVDR
-850 ATAPLDASSQTR
+850 ATAALDASSQTR

-883 SLAERFAQTIVLEG
+883 SLAERFEQTIVLEG
-897 GKVVEQGTFA
+897 GKVVEQGAFA
-907 DLNRPGTVL
+907 ELNRPGTVL

>member
-1 MRRELEPHPSW
+1 
-12 CRRLPLFPRIPV
+12 
-24 GYKVQDRKSPTGK
+24 
-37 ADMESTIFKF
+37 MESTIFKF

-53 RDQIVLLVLTVA
+53 REQIFLLVLTIA
-65 SFPFFYLLLYLPKL
+65 SFPFFYLLLYLPKV
-79 IVNEAIDADAS
+79 IVNEAIDTDAS
-90 AFPVEVFDI
+90 AFPVEVLGL
-99 ELGQIEYLLALCM
+99 ELGQIEYLLALCV

-165 ELVSTIVAE
+165 ELVATIVAE

-204 IENPVLGVA
+204 IEDPVLGIA

-232 NARKKERIRLAR
+232 NAKKKERIRLAR

-264 TSRLERAEYSE
+264 TSRLERADYTE
-275 RVGEI
+275 RVGRI
-280 YRVRVLIYRLKF
+280 YQVRVQIYRLKF
-292 FIKFAN
+292 FIKFVN

-308 FYSIGGYLVIQGDL
+308 FYAIGGYLVIEGDL

-350 QEDAKGKYELL
+350 KEDAKGKYELL

-367 PGMLEQEQIDAE
+367 PGMLDQEQLDAE
-379 PETRTPVAG
+379 PETRVPITGALVAS
-388 TLAATNL
+388 NL
-395 DLKEDDES
+395 DLKEEDES

-417 PATVAIVGGAGCG
+417 PGSLAIVGGQGSG

-437 VAGLRRPG
+437 IAGLKRPG
-445 TGALVAGAVD
+445 IGKLLAGARD
-455 LISSPE
+455 LIASPE
-461 AVTGRQIAYVGP
+461 AVTGRQIAYVGS

-486 LYSLKHR
+486 LYGLKHR
-493 PTGAAAYDESGLAQW
+493 PTRDAAYDESGRAQW
-508 ERLRAEAAR
+508 ERRRSEAEK
-517 AGNSVH
+517 AGNSLHDVH
-523 DIRADWIDYSGAGVE
+523 ADWIDYAGAGVE
-538 DAESMNARAIEVLSI
+538 DVESVNARAIEVLSV

-566 SSVDPAAAPELARG
+566 SNVDPDTAPELAHG
-580 VLEARRTLRTRLA
+580 VLEARRMLRTRLA

-604 DRDAYNVNMTVAENL
+604 DRDAYNVNMTVTENL
-619 LFGTPRDRTFD
+619 LFGASRDRTFD
-630 PETLAANAYVRKV
+630 PEDLAGNAYVRKV
-643 LTDVG
+643 LDDVG

-658 QVARVMVDLF
+658 KVAKVMVDLF

-700 SDRADDLQDDDRTMF
+700 PDRAGDLGDDDRTMF

-722 VPARHRLGFI
+722 VPARHRLGLI
-732 DEPMQKRLVLARR
+732 DEPMQKRLVHARR
-745 RFSEGFGAG
+745 RFSEGLGADQ
-754 ETPIE
+754 TSIE
-759 FFDAEHYNSSVSIL
+759 LFDSERYNSSVSIM

-792 SETIGEVVDTLG
+792 GEVIGEVVDALG
-804 LRRAI
+804 LRRLI

-834 LARAVLKRPDM
+834 FARAVLKRPDV
-845 LVLDR
+845 LVVDR

-883 SLAERFAQTIVLEG
+883 SLAECFERTIVLEG

-907 DLNRPGTVL
+907 ELNRPGTVL

>member
-1 MRRELEPHPSW
+1 
-12 CRRLPLFPRIPV
+12 
-24 GYKVQDRKSPTGK
+24 
-37 ADMESTIFKF
+37 MESSIFKF
-47 VLKYSL
+47 VLKYSM
-53 RDQIVLLVLTVA
+53 REQILLLVLTIV
-65 SFPFFYLLLYLPKL
+65 SFPFFYLLLYLPKV
-79 IVNEAIDADAS
+79 IVNEAIDTDAS
-90 AFPVEVFDI
+90 AFPVEVLRF
-99 ELGQIEYLLALCM
+99 ELGQIEYLIALCAI
-112 TFLGLVLVNGGFKYF
+112 FLGLVLVNGGFKYF

-151 LRFPLPRFRRTSQG
+151 LCFPLQRFRRTSQG

-213 AIALYPVQMWLIPK
+213 AIALYPVQAWLIPK
-227 LQRKL
+227 LQKKL
-232 NARKKERIRLAR
+232 NARKRERIKLAR

-250 GEVVTGIREIHTHD
+250 GEVVTGIREVHTHD
-264 TSRLERAEYSE
+264 TSRLERADYTE

-280 YRVRVLIYRLKF
+280 YGVRVQIYRLKF
-292 FIKFAN
+292 FIKFVN

-308 FYSIGGYLVIQGDL
+308 FYSIGGYLVIGGDL

-350 QEDAKGKYELL
+350 KEDAKGKYELL

-367 PGMLEQEQIDAE
+367 PGMLDPELIDAE
-379 PETRTPVAG
+379 PGTRVPIAGALVAS
-388 TLAATNL
+388 NL
-395 DLKEDDES
+395 DLKEEDEG
-403 ETTFPGGLSLTTEL
+403 ETTFPGGLSLTAEL
-417 PATVAIVGGAGCG
+417 PARLAIVGGQGSG
-430 SDRLAHI
+430 SDRLAHV
-437 VAGLRRPG
+437 VAGLKRPS
-445 TGALVAGAVD
+445 TGKLLAGAFD
-455 LISSPE
+455 LLASPE

-486 LYSLKHR
+486 FYSLKHC
-493 PTGAAAYDESGLAQW
+493 PTRAAAYDEPGRVQW
-508 ERLRAEAAR
+508 ERRRTEAGR
-517 AGNSVH
+517 AGNSPH
-523 DIRADWIDYSGAGVE
+523 DIRADWIDYAGAGVE
-538 DAESMNARAIEVLSI
+538 DVESMNARAIEVLSI

-566 SSVDPAAAPELARG
+566 SSVDPDAAPELARG
-580 VLEARRTLRTRLA
+580 VLEARKMLRARLA
-593 DLRVAHLVDPF
+593 DLRAAHLVDPF

-619 LFGTPRDRTFD
+619 LFGTPKDRTFD
-630 PETLAANAYVRKV
+630 PEDLAGNAYVRKV
-643 LTDVG
+643 LDDIG

-658 QVARVMVDLF
+658 QVAKVMVDLF

-688 LPEFRSLLARTE
+688 LPVFRSLLSRTE
-700 SDRADDLQDDDRTMF
+700 SDRPGDLGDDDRTMF

-722 VPARHRLGFI
+722 VPARHRLGLI
-732 DEPMQKRLVLARR
+732 DEPMQERLVMARR
-745 RFSEGFGAG
+745 RFSEGLGADQ
-754 ETPIE
+754 TPIE
-759 FFDAEHYNSSVSIL
+759 FFDSERYNSSVSIL

-792 SETIGEVVDTLG
+792 GEVLGEVVDALG
-804 LRRAI
+804 LRRVI

-834 LARAVLKRPDM
+834 IARAVLKRPDV
-845 LVLDR
+845 LVVDR
-850 ATAPLDASSQTR
+850 ATAALDASSQTR

-883 SLAERFAQTIVLEG
+883 SLAERFEQTIVLEG
-897 GKVVEQGTFA
+897 GKVVEQGAFA
-907 DLNRPGTVL
+907 ELNRPGTVL

>member
-1 MRRELEPHPSW
+1 MEPS
-12 CRRLPLFPRIPV
+12 
-24 GYKVQDRKSPTGK
+24 
-37 ADMESTIFKF
+37 IFKF

-53 RDQIVLLVLTVA
+53 REQILLLVLTIA
-65 SFPFFYLLLYLPKL
+65 SFPFFYLLLYLPKV
-79 IVNEAIDADAS
+79 IVNEAIDTDVS
-90 AFPVEVFDI
+90 AFPVEVLGI
-99 ELGQIEYLLALCM
+99 ELWQIEYLMALCA

-146 LFVRM
+146 LFVRL

-165 ELVSTIVAE
+165 EFVSTIVAE

-186 ALPAFQGG
+186 ALPTFQGG

-204 IENPVLGVA
+204 IEDPVLGVA
-213 AIALYPVQMWLIPK
+213 AIALYPVQAWLIPK
-227 LQRKL
+227 LQRRL

-264 TSRLERAEYSE
+264 TSRLERADYSE

-280 YRVRVLIYRLKF
+280 YRVRVQIYRLKF
-292 FIKFAN
+292 FIKFIN

-308 FYSIGGYLVIQGDL
+308 FYSIGGYLVIEGDL

-350 QEDAKGKYELL
+350 KEDAKGKYELL

-367 PGMLEQEQIDAE
+367 PGMLDQEQIDTE
-379 PETRTPVAG
+379 PATREPISGALV
-388 TLAATNL
+388 ATNL
-395 DLKEDDES
+395 DLKEEDES
-403 ETTFPGGLSLTTEL
+403 EMTFPGGLSLIAEL
-417 PATVAIVGGAGCG
+417 PASLAVVGGQGSG

-437 VAGLRRPG
+437 VAGLKRPSTG
-445 TGALVAGAVD
+445 KLLAGALD
-455 LISSPE
+455 LLVSPE

-486 LYSLKHR
+486 LYSVKHR
-493 PTGAAAYDESGLAQW
+493 PTRAAAYDEPGRAQW
-508 ERLRAEAAR
+508 ERLRSEAAK

-523 DIRADWIDYSGAGVE
+523 DIRADWIDYAGVGVE
-538 DAESMNARAIEVLSI
+538 DVESMNARAIEVLSI

-566 SSVDPAAAPELARG
+566 SSVDPGAAPELARG
-580 VLEARRTLRTRLA
+580 VLEARKKLRTRLA

-604 DRDAYNVNMTVAENL
+604 DRGAYNVNMTVAENL

-630 PETLAANAYVRKV
+630 PEDLGGNPYVRKV
-643 LTDVG
+643 LDDVG

-658 QVARVMVDLF
+658 QVAKVMVDLF
-668 ADVAPGSE
+668 ADVVPGSE
-676 LFEQFSFISAED
+676 LFEQFSFISADD
-688 LPEFRSLLARTE
+688 LPDFRSLLARTE
-700 SDRADDLQDDDRTMF
+700 SDRAVDLDDDDRAMF

-722 VPARHRLGFI
+722 VPARHRLGLI
-732 DEPMQKRLVLARR
+732 DEQMQKRLVLARR
-745 RFSEGFGAG
+745 RFSEELGAG

-759 FFDAEHYNSSVSIL
+759 FFDSERYNSSVSIL

-792 SETIGEVVDTLG
+792 GEVIGEVVDALG
-804 LRRAI
+804 LRRPI

-834 LARAVLKRPDM
+834 LARAVLKRPDV

-883 SLAERFAQTIVLEG
+883 SLAQLCERTIVLEG

>member
-1 MRRELEPHPSW
+1 MEPS
-12 CRRLPLFPRIPV
+12 
-24 GYKVQDRKSPTGK
+24 
-37 ADMESTIFKF
+37 IFKF

-53 RDQIVLLVLTVA
+53 REQILLLVLTIA
-65 SFPFFYLLLYLPKL
+65 SFPFFYLLLYLPKV
-79 IVNEAIDADAS
+79 IVNEAIDTDVS
-90 AFPVEVFDI
+90 AFPVEVLGI
-99 ELGQIEYLLALCM
+99 ELWQIEYLMALCL

-146 LFVRM
+146 LFVRL

-165 ELVSTIVAE
+165 EFVSTIVAE

-204 IENPVLGVA
+204 IEDPVLGVA
-213 AIALYPVQMWLIPK
+213 AIALYPVQAWLIPK
-227 LQRKL
+227 LQRRL

-264 TSRLERAEYSE
+264 TSRLERADYTE

-280 YRVRVLIYRLKF
+280 YRVRVQIYRLKF
-292 FIKFAN
+292 FIKFIN

-308 FYSIGGYLVIQGDL
+308 FYSIGGYLVIEGDL

-350 QEDAKGKYELL
+350 KEDAKGKYELL

-367 PGMLEQEQIDAE
+367 PGMLDQEQIDTE
-379 PETRTPVAG
+379 PATREPISGALV
-388 TLAATNL
+388 ATNL
-395 DLKEDDES
+395 DLKEEDES
-403 ETTFPGGLSLTTEL
+403 EMTFPGGLSLTAEL
-417 PATVAIVGGAGCG
+417 PASLAIVGGQGSG

-437 VAGLRRPG
+437 VAGLKRPSTG
-445 TGALVAGAVD
+445 KLLAGALD
-455 LISSPE
+455 LLASPE

-493 PTGAAAYDESGLAQW
+493 PTRAAAYDEPGRAQR
-508 ERLRAEAAR
+508 ERFRSEAAK

-523 DIRADWIDYSGAGVE
+523 DIRADWIDYAGAGVE
-538 DAESMNARAIEVLSI
+538 DVESMNARAIEVLSI

-566 SSVDPAAAPELARG
+566 SSVDPGAAPELARG
-580 VLEARRTLRTRLA
+580 VLEARKKLRTRLA

-604 DRDAYNVNMTVAENL
+604 DRGAYNVNMTVAENL

-630 PETLAANAYVRKV
+630 PEDLAGNAYVRKV
-643 LTDVG
+643 LDDVG

-658 QVARVMVDLF
+658 QVAKVMVDLF
-668 ADVAPGSE
+668 TDVVPGSE
-676 LFEQFSFISAED
+676 LFEQFSFISADD
-688 LPEFRSLLARTE
+688 LPDFRSLLARTE
-700 SDRADDLQDDDRTMF
+700 SDRAGDLDDDDRAMF

-722 VPARHRLGFI
+722 VPARHRLGLI
-732 DEPMQKRLVLARR
+732 DEQMQKRLVLARR
-745 RFSEGFGAG
+745 RFSEELGAG

-759 FFDAEHYNSSVSIL
+759 FFDSERYNSSVSIL

-781 AYGRQRSAARI
+781 AYGRQRSAVRI
-792 SETIGEVVDTLG
+792 GEVIGEVVDALG
-804 LRRAI
+804 LRRPI

-834 LARAVLKRPDM
+834 LARAVLKRPDV

-862 ILDNLLKEFE
+862 VLDNLLKEFE

-883 SLAERFAQTIVLEG
+883 SLAQLCERTIVLEG

-907 DLNRPGTVL
+907 ELNRPGTVL
-916 HEMALAG
+916 HEMTLAG

>member
-1 MRRELEPHPSW
+1 MEPS
-12 CRRLPLFPRIPV
+12 
-24 GYKVQDRKSPTGK
+24 
-37 ADMESTIFKF
+37 IFKF

-53 RDQIVLLVLTVA
+53 REQILLLVLTVA
-65 SFPFFYLLLYLPKL
+65 SFPFFYLLLYLPKV
-79 IVNEAIDADAS
+79 IVNEAIDTDAS
-90 AFPVEVFDI
+90 AFPVEVLGI
-99 ELGQIEYLLALCM
+99 ELGQIEYLLALCA

-194 MLITLLIFMF
+194 MLVTLLIFMF
-204 IENPVLGVA
+204 VEDPVLGVA

-227 LQRKL
+227 LQKTL

-264 TSRLERAEYSE
+264 TSRLERADYTA

-292 FIKFAN
+292 FIKFIN

-308 FYSIGGYLVIQGDL
+308 FYSIGGYLVIEGDL

-350 QEDAKGKYELL
+350 KEDAKGKYELL

-367 PGMLEQEQIDAE
+367 PGMLDQEQIDAE
-379 PETRTPVAG
+379 PETRAPISGALV
-388 TLAATNL
+388 ATNL
-395 DLKEDDES
+395 DLKEEDES
-403 ETTFPGGLSLTTEL
+403 ETTFSGGLSLTARL
-417 PATVAIVGGAGCG
+417 PASLAVVGGQG
-430 SDRLAHI
+430 SGADRLAHI
-437 VAGLRRPG
+437 IAGLKRPG
-445 TGALVAGAVD
+445 TGKLLAGALD
-455 LISSPE
+455 LLASPE

-493 PTGAAAYDESGLAQW
+493 PTRDAAYDESGRAQW
-508 ERLRAEAAR
+508 ERLRTEAAR
-517 AGNSVH
+517 AGNSLH
-523 DIRADWIDYSGAGVE
+523 DVRADWIDYAGAGVE
-538 DAESMNARAIEVLSI
+538 DVESMNARAIEVLSI
-553 VDMDDDIYQLGLQ
+553 ADMDDDIYQMGLQ
-566 SSVDPAAAPELARG
+566 SSVDPGVAPELARG
-580 VLEARRTLRTRLA
+580 VLEARRMLRTRLA
-593 DLRVAHLVDPF
+593 DLRVEHLVDPF
-604 DRDAYNVNMTVAENL
+604 DRDTYNVNMTVAENL

-630 PETLAANAYVRKV
+630 PEDLAGNTYVRKV
-643 LTDVG
+643 LDDVG

-658 QVARVMVDLF
+658 QVAKVMVDLF

-688 LPEFRSLLARTE
+688 LPEFRGLLARTE
-700 SDRADDLQDDDRTMF
+700 SHRASDLGDDDRMMF

-722 VPARHRLGFI
+722 VPARHRLGLI
-732 DEPMQKRLVLARR
+732 DESVQKRLILARL
-745 RFSEGFGAG
+745 RFSQGLGADG
-754 ETPIE
+754 ALIE
-759 FFDAEHYNSSVSIL
+759 FFDSERYNPSVSIL

-781 AYGRQRSAARI
+781 AYGRQRSATR
-792 SETIGEVVDTLG
+792 IGEVIGEVLDALG
-804 LRRAI
+804 LRRSI
-809 TECGLDYPVGIAG
+809 TECGLDSPVGIAG

-834 LARAVLKRPDM
+834 IARAVLKRPD
-845 LVLDR
+845 LLIVDR

-883 SLAERFAQTIVLEG
+883 SLAERFEQVIVLEG
-897 GKVVEQGTFA
+897 GKVVEQGAFA
-907 DLNRPGTVL
+907 DLNRPGAVL

>member
-1 MRRELEPHPSW
+1 MEPS
-12 CRRLPLFPRIPV
+12 
-24 GYKVQDRKSPTGK
+24 
-37 ADMESTIFKF
+37 IFKF

-53 RDQIVLLVLTVA
+53 REQILLLVLTFA
-65 SFPFFYLLLYLPKL
+65 SFPFFYLLLYLPKV
-79 IVNEAIDADAS
+79 IVNEAIDTDAS
-90 AFPVEVFDI
+90 AFPVAVLGI
-99 ELGQIEYLLALCM
+99 EFGQIEYLLALCGM
-112 TFLGLVLVNGGFKYF
+112 FLGLVLINGGFKYF

-146 LFVRM
+146 LFVRL

-174 TDPLGGYIGDSI
+174 TDLLGGYIGDSI

-204 IENPVLGVA
+204 IEDPVLGVA
-213 AIALYPVQMWLIPK
+213 AIALYPVQAWLIPK
-227 LQRKL
+227 LQRRL
-232 NARKKERIRLAR
+232 NAKKKERIRLAR

-264 TSRLERAEYSE
+264 TSRLERADYTE

-280 YRVRVLIYRLKF
+280 YGVRVYIYRLKF
-292 FIKFAN
+292 FIKFIN

-308 FYSIGGYLVIQGDL
+308 FYSIGGYLVIGGDL

-350 QEDAKGKYELL
+350 KEDAKGKYELL

-367 PGMLEQEQIDAE
+367 PGMLAQEQIDTE
-379 PETRTPVAG
+379 PETWEPITGALV
-388 TLAATNL
+388 ATNL
-395 DLKEDDES
+395 DLKEEDES
-403 ETTFPGGLSLTTEL
+403 ETTFPGGLSLTAEL
-417 PATVAIVGGAGCG
+417 PASIAIVGGQGCG

-437 VAGLRRPG
+437 VAGLKRPG
-445 TGALVAGAVD
+445 TGKLLAGALD
-455 LISSPE
+455 LLASPE

-493 PTGAAAYDESGLAQW
+493 PTGDAAYDEPGRAQW
-508 ERLRAEAAR
+508 ERRRAEAAR
-517 AGNSVH
+517 AGNLLH
-523 DIRADWIDYSGAGVE
+523 DVRADWIDYAGAGVE
-538 DAESMNARAIEVLSI
+538 DVESMNERAIEVLSI
-553 VDMDDDIYQLGLQ
+553 ADMDDDVYQLGLQ
-566 SSVDPAAAPELARG
+566 SSVDPEAAPELARG
-580 VLEARRTLRTRLA
+580 VLEARRMLRTRLG
-593 DLRVAHLVDPF
+593 DLCVEHLVDPF

-619 LFGTPRDRTFD
+619 LFGTPKDRTFD
-630 PETLAANAYVRKV
+630 PEDLAGNSYVRKV
-643 LTDVG
+643 LDDVG

-658 QVARVMVDLF
+658 QVASVMVDLF

-688 LPEFRSLLARTE
+688 LPVFRSLLSRTE
-700 SDRADDLQDDDRTMF
+700 SDRPGDLGDDDRTMF

-722 VPARHRLGFI
+722 VPARHRLGLI
-732 DEPMQKRLVLARR
+732 DEPMQERLVMARR
-745 RFSEGFGAG
+745 RFSEGFGADQ
-754 ETPIE
+754 TPIE
-759 FFDAEHYNSSVSIL
+759 FFDSERYNSSVSIL

-792 SETIGEVVDTLG
+792 GEVIGEVVDALG
-804 LRRAI
+804 LRRVI

-834 LARAVLKRPDM
+834 IARAVLKRPDV
-845 LVLDR
+845 LVVDR
-850 ATAPLDASSQTR
+850 ATAALDASSQTR

-872 SRALIW
+872 SRALMW

-883 SLAERFAQTIVLEG
+883 SLAEHFEQTIVLEG
-897 GKVVEQGTFA
+897 GKVVEQGRFA

>member
-1 MRRELEPHPSW
+1 MEP
-12 CRRLPLFPRIPV
+12 
-24 GYKVQDRKSPTGK
+24 
-37 ADMESTIFKF
+37 TIFKF

-53 RDQIVLLVLTVA
+53 REQILLLVLTLA

-79 IVNEAIDADAS
+79 IVNEAIDADGS
-90 AFPVEVFDI
+90 AFPVEVVGV
-99 ELGQIEYLLALCM
+99 ELGQIEYLLALCG

-165 ELVSTIVAE
+165 ELVATIVAE

-186 ALPAFQGG
+186 ALPVFQGG

-204 IENPVLGVA
+204 IEDPILGLA

-227 LQRKL
+227 LQKKL

-250 GEVVTGIREIHTHD
+250 GEVVTGIREVHTHD
-264 TSRLERAEYSE
+264 TSRLERADYTE

-367 PGMLEQEQIDAE
+367 SGMLDQVHLDTE
-379 PETRTPVAG
+379 PETRSPIAG
-388 TLAATNL
+388 ALVATNL
-395 DLKEDDES
+395 DLKEEDES
-403 ETTFPGGLSLTTEL
+403 ETTFPGGLSLNAEL
-417 PATVAIVGGAGCG
+417 PATLAIVGGQGSG

-437 VAGLRRPG
+437 VAGLKRPG
-445 TGALVAGAVD
+445 TGTLVAGTMD
-455 LISSPE
+455 LLAAPE
-461 AVTGRQIAYVGP
+461 AVTGRQIAYVGS

-493 PTGAAAYDESGLAQW
+493 PTKDADYDESGRANW
-508 ERLRAEAAR
+508 DRLRTESAR

-523 DIRADWIDYSGAGVE
+523 DVRADWIDYAGAGVE
-538 DAESMNARAIEVLSI
+538 DLESMNARAIEVLSV

-566 SSVDPAAAPELARG
+566 SYVDASHSPQLANG
-580 VLEARRTLRTRLA
+580 VLEARRMLRLRLA
-593 DLRVAHLVDPF
+593 DLKVAHLIDPF
-604 DRDAYNVNMTVAENL
+604 DRNAYNVNMTVAENL
-619 LFGTPRDRTFD
+619 LFGTPKDRTFD
-630 PETLAANAYVRKV
+630 LDDLATNALVRKV
-643 LTDVG
+643 LVDLG

-658 QVARVMVDLF
+658 QVAGVMVDLF

-688 LPEFRSLLARTE
+688 LPEFRSMLARTE
-700 SDRADDLQDDDRTMF
+700 SDSVNALGEDDRTMF

-732 DEPMQKRLVLARR
+732 DEPMQERLVLARR
-745 RFSEGFGAG
+745 RFSEGFKAD

-759 FFDAEHYNSSVSIL
+759 FFDAERYNSSVSIM

-792 SETIGEVVDTLG
+792 GEVIAEVVDTLG
-804 LRRAI
+804 LRRLVM
-809 TECGLDYPVGIAG
+809 ECGLDYTIGIAG
-822 SRLSSVQRQKLA
+822 SRLTAMQRQKLA
-834 LARAVLKRPDM
+834 MARAVLKRPDM

-850 ATAPLDASSQTR
+850 ATAALDASSQTR
-862 ILDNLLKEFE
+862 ILDNLLKEFA

-883 SLAERFAQTIVLEG
+883 SLAEHFGRIIVLES

-907 DLNRPGTVL
+907 ELNRPGTVF

>member
-1 MRRELEPHPSW
+1 MTAGRRP
-12 CRRLPLFPRIPV
+12 PLFPRARV
-24 GYKVQDRKSPTGK
+24 GYKARKRTSPNGK
-37 ADMESTIFKF
+37 ADMEPTIFKF

-53 RDQIVLLVLTVA
+53 REQILLLVLTVA
-65 SFPFFYLLLYLPKL
+65 SFPFFYLLLYLPKV
-79 IVNEAIDADAS
+79 IVNEAIDTDAS
-90 AFPVEVFDI
+90 AFPVEVLGV
-99 ELGQIEYLLALCM
+99 ELGQVEYLLALCAA
-112 TFLGLVLVNGGFKYF
+112 FLGLVLVNGGFKYF

-194 MLITLLIFMF
+194 MLVTLLIFMF
-204 IENPVLGVA
+204 VEDPVLGIA

-227 LQRKL
+227 LQKKL
-232 NARKKERIRLAR
+232 NAKKKERIRLAR

-264 TSRLERAEYSE
+264 TSRLERADYTG

-280 YRVRVLIYRLKF
+280 YRVRVQIYRLKF
-292 FIKFAN
+292 FIKFIN

-308 FYSIGGYLVIQGDL
+308 FYSIGGYLVIEGDL

-345 NFYQV
+345 NFYQIK
-350 QEDAKGKYELL
+350 EDAKGKYELL

-367 PGMLEQEQIDAE
+367 PGMLDQEQIDTE
-379 PETRTPVAG
+379 PETRVPISGALV
-388 TLAATNL
+388 ATNL
-395 DLKEDDES
+395 DLKEEDES
-403 ETTFPGGLSLTTEL
+403 ETTFPGGLSLTARL
-417 PATVAIVGGAGCG
+417 PASLAVVGGQG
-430 SDRLAHI
+430 SGADRLAHV
-437 VAGLRRPG
+437 VAGLKRPSTG
-445 TGALVAGAVD
+445 KLLAGALD
-455 LISSPE
+455 LLTSPE

-493 PTGAAAYDESGLAQW
+493 PTRDAAYDESGRAQW
-508 ERLRAEAAR
+508 ERLRTEAAR
-517 AGNSVH
+517 AGNSLH
-523 DIRADWIDYSGAGVE
+523 DVRADWIDYAGAGVE
-538 DAESMNARAIEVLSI
+538 DVESMNARAIEVLSI
-553 VDMDDDIYQLGLQ
+553 ADMDDDVYQLGLQ
-566 SSVDPAAAPELARG
+566 SSVDPEAAPELARG
-580 VLEARRTLRTRLA
+580 VLEARRMLRTRLA
-593 DLRVAHLVDPF
+593 DLRGEHLVDPF
-604 DRDAYNVNMTVAENL
+604 DRDTYNVNMTVAENL

-630 PETLAANAYVRKV
+630 PEDLAGNAYVRKV
-643 LTDVG
+643 LDDVG

-658 QVARVMVDLF
+658 QVAKVMVDLF

-688 LPEFRSLLARTE
+688 LPEFRGLLARTE
-700 SDRADDLQDDDRTMF
+700 SHRASELGDDDRTMF

-722 VPARHRLGFI
+722 VPARHRLGLI
-732 DEPMQKRLVLARR
+732 DEPVQKRLLLARR
-745 RFSEGFGAG
+745 RFSQGLGADG
-754 ETPIE
+754 ALIE
-759 FFDAEHYNSSVSIL
+759 FFDSERYNSSVSIL

-792 SETIGEVVDTLG
+792 GEVIGEVLDALG
-804 LRRAI
+804 LRRSI
-809 TECGLDYPVGIAG
+809 TERGLDSPVGIAG

-834 LARAVLKRPDM
+834 IARAVLKRPDM
-845 LVLDR
+845 LVVDR

-862 ILDNLLKEFE
+862 ILDSLLKEFE

-878 VVHRA
+878 IVHRA
-883 SLAERFAQTIVLEG
+883 SLAERFEQVIVLEG

-907 DLNRPGTVL
+907 DLNRPGAVL

>member
-1 MRRELEPHPSW
+1 MFPS
-12 CRRLPLFPRIPV
+12 IPV
-24 GYKVQDRKSPTGK
+24 GYKARDLTSITGT
-37 ADMESTIFKF
+37 ADMESSIFKF
-47 VLKYSL
+47 VLKYSM
-53 RDQIVLLVLTVA
+53 REQILLLVLTIA

-79 IVNEAIDADAS
+79 IVNEAIDADGS
-90 AFPVEVFDI
+90 AFPAEV
-99 ELGQIEYLLALCM
+99 LGIAFGQVEYLLALCAM
-112 TFLGLVLVNGGFKYF
+112 FLALVLVNGGFKYF

-146 LFVRM
+146 LFVRV

-204 IENPVLGVA
+204 IEDPVLGIA
-213 AIALYPVQMWLIPK
+213 AIALYPLQMWLIPK

-250 GEVVTGIREIHTHD
+250 GEVVAGIREIHTHD

-308 FYSIGGYLVIQGDL
+308 FYSIGGYLVIQDDL

-350 QEDAKGKYELL
+350 KEDAKGKYELL
-361 LESFQV
+361 LESFQI
-367 PGMLEQEQIDAE
+367 PGMLDEAQIDTE
-379 PETRTPVAG
+379 PETRTPVTG
-388 TLAATNL
+388 PLVATNL
-395 DLKEDDES
+395 DLKEEDES
-403 ETTFPGGLSLTTEL
+403 ETTFPGGLSVTAAL
-417 PATVAIVGGAGCG
+417 PATLAVVGGQG
-430 SDRLAHI
+430 SGADRLALI
-437 VAGLRRPG
+437 AAGLKRPA
-445 TGALVAGAVD
+445 TGQLLAGSLD
-455 LISSPE
+455 LLAAPE
-461 AVTGRQIAYVGP
+461 AVTGRQIAFVGS

-493 PTGAAAYDESGLAQW
+493 PVRDAAYDESGRDGW
-508 ERLRAEAAR
+508 ERRRTDAAR
-517 AGNSVH
+517 AGNSLL
-523 DIRADWIDYSGAGVE
+523 DIRADWIDYDGAGVE
-538 DAESMNARAIEVLSI
+538 DEESMNARAVEVLAL
-553 VDMDDDIYQLGLQ
+553 VGMEDDIYQLGLQ
-566 SSVDPAAAPELARG
+566 SSVDPDIAGELARG
-580 VLEARRTLRTRLA
+580 VLEARRMLRTRLA
-593 DLRVAHLVDPF
+593 DERVEHLLDPF

-619 LFGTPRDRTFD
+619 LFGTPKDRRFD
-630 PETLAANAYVRKV
+630 PENLAGNAHVRKV
-643 LTDVG
+643 LDDVG
-648 LMDDFVDIGR
+648 LLDDFVDIGR
-658 QVARVMVDLF
+658 NVARVMVDLF
-668 ADVAPGSE
+668 ADVTPGSE

-700 SDRADDLQDDDRTMF
+700 STRAGDLEDDDRTMF
-715 LSLTFKL
+715 LSLTCKL

-732 DEPMQKRLVLARR
+732 DEPMQERLLLARR
-745 RFSEGFGAG
+745 RFAEGFGTG
-754 ETPIE
+754 DTPIE
-759 FFDAEHYNSSVSIL
+759 FFDAERFNASVSIQ

-781 AYGRQRSAARI
+781 AYGRQRSASRI
-792 SETIGEVVDTLG
+792 NEMIGEVVDTLG
-804 LRRAI
+804 LRGPV
-809 TECGLDYPVGIAG
+809 TELGLDFHVGIAG

-834 LARAVLKRPDM
+834 IARAVLKRPEL
-845 LVLDR
+845 LVVDR
-850 ATAPLDASSQTR
+850 ATAPLDAASQTR

-883 SLAERFAQTIVLEG
+883 SLAERFAQTIVLQG
-897 GKVVEQGTFA
+897 GKVVEQGTFSE
-907 DLNRPGTVL
+907 LNRPGTVL
-916 HEMALAG
+916 HEMALSD

>member
-1 MRRELEPHPSW
+1 
-12 CRRLPLFPRIPV
+12 
-24 GYKVQDRKSPTGK
+24 
-37 ADMESTIFKF
+37 MESSIFKF
-47 VLKYSL
+47 VLKYSM
-53 RDQIVLLVLTVA
+53 REQILLLVLTIV
-65 SFPFFYLLLYLPKL
+65 SFPFFYLLLYLPKV
-79 IVNEAIDADAS
+79 IVNEAIDTDTS
-90 AFPVEVFDI
+90 AFPVEVLRF
-99 ELGQIEYLLALCM
+99 ELGQIEYLIALCAI
-112 TFLGLVLVNGGFKYF
+112 FLGLVLVNGGFKYF

-151 LRFPLPRFRRTSQG
+151 LCFPLQRFRRTSQG

-213 AIALYPVQMWLIPK
+213 AIALYPVQAWLIPK
-227 LQRKL
+227 LQKKL
-232 NARKKERIRLAR
+232 NARKRERIKLAR

-250 GEVVTGIREIHTHD
+250 GEVVTGIREVHTHD
-264 TSRLERAEYSE
+264 TSRLERADYTE

-280 YRVRVLIYRLKF
+280 YGVRVQIYRLKF
-292 FIKFAN
+292 FIKFVN

-308 FYSIGGYLVIQGDL
+308 FYSIGGYLVIGGDL

-350 QEDAKGKYELL
+350 KEDAKGKYELL

-367 PGMLEQEQIDAE
+367 PGMLDPELIDAE
-379 PETRTPVAG
+379 PGTRVPIAGALVAS
-388 TLAATNL
+388 NL
-395 DLKEDDES
+395 DLKEEDEG
-403 ETTFPGGLSLTTEL
+403 ETTFPGGLSLTAEL
-417 PATVAIVGGAGCG
+417 PARLAIVGGQGSG
-430 SDRLAHI
+430 SDRLAHV
-437 VAGLRRPG
+437 VAGLKRPS
-445 TGALVAGAVD
+445 TGKLLAGAFD
-455 LISSPE
+455 LLASPE

-486 LYSLKHR
+486 FYSLKHC
-493 PTGAAAYDESGLAQW
+493 PTRAAAYDEPGRVQW
-508 ERLRAEAAR
+508 ERRRTEAGR
-517 AGNSVH
+517 AGNSTH
-523 DIRADWIDYSGAGVE
+523 DIRADWIDYAGAGVE
-538 DAESMNARAIEVLSI
+538 DVESMNARAIEVLSI

-566 SSVDPAAAPELARG
+566 SSVDPDAAPELARG
-580 VLEARRTLRTRLA
+580 VLEARKMLRTRLA
-593 DLRVAHLVDPF
+593 DLRAAHLVDPF

-619 LFGTPRDRTFD
+619 LFGTPKDRTFD
-630 PETLAANAYVRKV
+630 PEDLAGNAYVRTV
-643 LTDVG
+643 LDEIG
-648 LMDDFVDIGR
+648 LMDDFLDIGR
-658 QVARVMVDLF
+658 QVAKVMVDLF

-688 LPEFRSLLARTE
+688 LPVFRSLLSRTE
-700 SDRADDLQDDDRTMF
+700 SDRPGDLGDDDRTMF

-722 VPARHRLGFI
+722 VPARHRLGLI
-732 DEPMQKRLVLARR
+732 DEPMQERLVMARR
-745 RFSEGFGAG
+745 RFSEGLGADQ
-754 ETPIE
+754 TPIE
-759 FFDAEHYNSSVSIL
+759 FFDSERYNSSVSIL

-792 SETIGEVVDTLG
+792 GEVLGEVVDALG
-804 LRRAI
+804 LRRVI

-834 LARAVLKRPDM
+834 IARAVLKRPDV
-845 LVLDR
+845 LVVDR
-850 ATAPLDASSQTR
+850 ATAALDASSQTR

-883 SLAERFAQTIVLEG
+883 SLAERFEQTIVLEG
-897 GKVVEQGTFA
+897 GKVVEQGAFA
-907 DLNRPGTVL
+907 ELNRPGTVL

>member
-1 MRRELEPHPSW
+1 
-12 CRRLPLFPRIPV
+12 
-24 GYKVQDRKSPTGK
+24 
-37 ADMESTIFKF
+37 MESSIFKF

-53 RDQIVLLVLTVA
+53 REQILLLVLTVT

-90 AFPVEVFDI
+90 ALPVEVLGV
-99 ELGQIEYLLALCM
+99 ELGQIEYLLALCA

-127 LNVYRGVV
+127 LNVFRGVV

-194 MLITLLIFMF
+194 ILITLLIFMF
-204 IENPVLGVA
+204 IEDPVLGVA
-213 AIALYPVQMWLIPK
+213 AIALYPLQMWLIPK

-264 TSRLERAEYSE
+264 TSRLERADYTE

-280 YRVRVLIYRLKF
+280 YRVRVQIYRLKF
-292 FIKFAN
+292 FIKFVN

-308 FYSIGGYLVIQGDL
+308 FYSIGGYLVIQDDL

-350 QEDAKGKYELL
+350 KEDAKGKYELL

-367 PGMLEQEQIDAE
+367 PGMLDQEQIDAE
-379 PETRTPVAG
+379 PAERVPIAG
-388 TLAATNL
+388 ALVATNL
-395 DLKEDDES
+395 DLKEEDES
-403 ETTFPGGLSLTTEL
+403 ETTFPGGLALTAEL
-417 PATVAIVGGAGCG
+417 PASIAIVGGQGSG

-437 VAGLRRPG
+437 IAGLKRPN
-445 TGALVAGAVD
+445 TGKLLAGAVD
-455 LISSPE
+455 LIASPE
-461 AVTGRQIAYVGP
+461 SVTGRQIAYVGS

-486 LYSLKHR
+486 FYSLKHR
-493 PTGAAAYDESGLAQW
+493 PTGDAAYDDPG
-508 ERLRAEAAR
+508 RARREQRRSEAER
-517 AGNSVH
+517 AGNSLHDVH
-523 DIRADWIDYSGAGVE
+523 ADWIDYSGAGVE

-566 SSVDPAAAPELARG
+566 SSVDPDAAPELARG
-580 VLEARRTLRTRLA
+580 VLEARGMLRARLA

-604 DRDAYNVNMTVAENL
+604 DRGAYNVNMTVAENL
-619 LFGTPRDRTFD
+619 LFGTPKDRTFD
-630 PETLAANAYVRKV
+630 PENLAGNSYVRKV
-643 LTDVG
+643 LDDVG

-658 QVARVMVDLF
+658 RVARVMIDLF

-688 LPEFRSLLARTE
+688 LPEFRGLLARTDTE
-700 SDRADDLQDDDRTMF
+700 RADDLGDDDRTMF

-732 DEPMQKRLVLARR
+732 DEPMQERLVLARR

-754 ETPIE
+754 EASIE
-759 FFDAEHYNSSVSIL
+759 FFDSERYNSSVSIQ

-781 AYGRQRSAARI
+781 AYGRQRSATRI
-792 SETIGEVVDTLG
+792 GEVIGEVVDALG
-804 LRRAI
+804 LRRLI

-834 LARAVLKRPDM
+834 IARAVLKRPDV
-845 LVLDR
+845 LVVDR
-850 ATAPLDASSQTR
+850 ATAPLDASSQNR
-862 ILDNLLKEFE
+862 ILDNLLKEFD

-883 SLAERFAQTIVLEG
+883 SLAERFERTIVLEG

-907 DLNRPGTVL
+907 DLNRPGSVL
-916 HEMALAG
+916 HAMAQAG